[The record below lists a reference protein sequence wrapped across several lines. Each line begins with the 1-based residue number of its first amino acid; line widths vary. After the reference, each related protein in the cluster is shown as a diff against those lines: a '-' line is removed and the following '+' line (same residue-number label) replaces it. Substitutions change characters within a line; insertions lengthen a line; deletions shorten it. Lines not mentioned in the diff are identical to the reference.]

1 MASNAIGVGFIGTS
15 WMARVHA
22 HALHTINHVAPLARR
37 IRLVTVAGRR
47 PERTEQA
54 ARELGFDRPA
64 PTWEAVVSDPQVA
77 VVANLAPDALHAP
90 VSIAALQQGKP
101 VLCEK
106 PLARDPAEALAM
118 VAAAEAAGVPSA
130 CGFNYRFVPA
140 IRLARE
146 IVAAGRLGRLHHF
159 RAVYLQDW
167 AASPRVARTWRFERQ
182 STGSGAVGDHS
193 HIIDLLR
200 YLAGEPV
207 SATGELGHFIRQ
219 RPDPSGSGELLPV
232 EVEDAYAA
240 ALRLDN
246 GALATLEASRVAT
259 GWKGR
264 QVIELNGSDGSLWWD
279 MEDLNRLH
287 VFFTT
292 DEAAGLGGFR
302 DVLVTQSD
310 HPFMQHWWAPGHI
323 LGWEHTFVHQWR
335 AFLEAVLAG
344 QPLAADQASF
354 VDGYRAVQISAAILT
369 AAAEGR
375 RVVLVDEQGT
385 SWTRWSAR

>member
-1 MASNAIGVGFIGTS
+1 MASNAIGVGFIGAS

-37 IRLVTVAGRR
+37 IRLVAIAGRR
-47 PERTEQA
+47 PEQAERA
-54 ARELGFDRPA
+54 ARELGFDRSA
-64 PTWEAVVSDPQVA
+64 PNWEAVVGDPQVT
-77 VVANLAPDALHAP
+77 VVANLAPDVLHAP
-90 VSIAALQQGKP
+90 VSIAALRRGKP

-146 IVAAGRLGRLHHF
+146 IVAAGRLGRLRHF

-167 AASPRVARTWRFERQ
+167 AASPLVARTWRFERR

-219 RPDPSGSGELLPV
+219 RPDPFGSGELLPV

-259 GWKGR
+259 GRKGR

-292 DEAAGLGGFR
+292 EEATGLGGFR
-302 DVLVTQSD
+302 DVLVTQPD
-310 HPFMQHWWAPGHI
+310 HPFMQHWWAPGHV

-375 RVVLVDEQGT
+375 RVALMDEQGE
-385 SWTRWSAR
+385 WSVR